1 MKKILFPT
9 DFSETAANA
18 FRYALNLA
26 ELLNARI
33 DLMTVY
39 HLPINDAG
47 RVPPDSIERML
58 QEKKAQALA
67 KIKEFSAGAP
77 AEYLGKVRADYGLF
91 IAQEITDVARR
102 EKYDL
107 LMMGTKG
114 QHNPLEKILGSVTTQ
129 TLMNATCPVF
139 AIPQGAQFDGID
151 HIAYATDFRP
161 TDEHAVEHL
170 MELAGELGANVH
182 FVHID
187 TKAKIGAMEE
197 TIELEDYPF
206 SFTEFTIINKT
217 SVTDGLDQYIHEKR
231 IDLLALFIPRRRLW
245 ERLFHNSFTK
255 KMTFHTRLPLL
266 VFKE

>member
-9 DFSETAANA
+9 DFSETAAYA
-18 FRYALNLA
+18 FQYALQLA
-26 ELLNARI
+26 ELLEARI

-58 QEKKAQALA
+58 QEKKASALA

-77 AEYLGKVRADYGLF
+77 ADRIGRVRADYGLF
-91 IAQEITDVARR
+91 IAQEITDAARR
-102 EKYDL
+102 ESYDL
-107 LMMGTKG
+107 IVMGTKG

-129 TLMNATCPVF
+129 TVMNASCPVF
-139 AIPQGAQFDGID
+139 AIPQGASFNGID

-161 TDEHAVEHL
+161 TDEHAVERL

-187 TKAKIGAMEE
+187 TKAKIGVMEDA
-197 TIELEDYPF
+197 IELENYPF
-206 SFTEFTIINKT
+206 NFTEFTIINKA
-217 SVTDGLDQYIHEKR
+217 SVTEGLDQYVREKH

-245 ERLFHNSFTK
+245 ERLFHTSFTK
-255 KMTFHTRLPLL
+255 KMTFHTKLPLL
-266 VFKE
+266 VFRE